1 MDSEFRKPFEFEE
14 EKKGLVLLFVIMILA
29 IDTLQTLSFATQE
42 SKYLENT
49 PILGIASLIIGGMFV
64 LYIIYT
70 TVIVFRMK
78 GNYVVAAKRYIIIR
92 TIFSLINFLFVFYNI
107 MKHENLIGE
116 AQDQYQSM
124 GVMLLWELIIPLFYI
139 LSFSVIWYLYF
150 TYSKRCRKVKE

>member
-1 MDSEFRKPFEFEE
+1 
-14 EKKGLVLLFVIMILA
+14 
-29 IDTLQTLSFATQE
+29 
-42 SKYLENT
+42 T

-78 GNYVVAAKRYIIIR
+78 GNYVVAAKRYIIFR

-124 GVMLLWELIIPLFYI
+124 GIMLLWELIIPLFYI

>member
-78 GNYVVAAKRYIIIR
+78 GNYVVAAKRYII
-92 TIFSLINFLFVFYNI
+92 
-107 MKHENLIGE
+107 
-116 AQDQYQSM
+116 
-124 GVMLLWELIIPLFYI
+124 
-139 LSFSVIWYLYF
+139 
-150 TYSKRCRKVKE
+150 

>member
-124 GVMLLWELIIPLFYI
+124 GIMLLWELIIPLFYI